1 MKYDEGKLWAAVI
14 TRALQDAAG
23 RNLKLK
29 KEACKWIRSR
39 SFETVCEL
47 ANLDSKRLKNM
58 LIKKEGNFMGFSSQK
73 EIKSL
78 LIDNIKECVSYL
90 LPGGEFYQDRFYLAN
105 LGKDKIIVEIKGE
118 KAGNWNDIYKEK
130 KGDILSLWTLV
141 EGNIDSA
148 KKWLNA
154 KKNST
159 LQNNGEKAFSVRHY
173 LNDKSPM
180 PKDIIGPRILTPGG
194 LLVIGGTPKIGKSNF
209 LLSMLVHLAAGVSF
223 LGMKPAKPLKIFYLQ
238 NEMEYDYIRERLQKL
253 RISKKT
259 LDAGTENLVITQKI
273 KLTLNVEE
281 IEEIMSENLDVKTVD
296 LIVIDSLFDYR
307 SMISFLQNSIDE
319 LRSITNP
326 AAGVI
331 VTHYTK
337 KVSTTTLKKNPF
349 QALSGANVLRSLYT
363 SGVMIFRPE
372 RNTLQLMYELKNGK
386 PIPTKFIN
394 MVNGRWIA
402 TA

>member
-14 TRALQDAAG
+14 IRALQDAAG

-238 NEMEYDYIRERLQKL
+238 NEMEYRERLQKL
-253 RISKKT
+253 RVSKKI
-259 LDAGTENLVITQKI
+259 LDEGTENLVITKKVQ
-273 KLTLNVEE
+273 LTLNVEK
-281 IEEIMSENLDVKTVD
+281 IKEIMSENLEVKTVD
-296 LIVIDSLFDYR
+296 LIVIDSVFDYR

-337 KVSTTTLKKNPF
+337 KVSTITLKKNPF